1 MSDTTTQKEF
11 EETAKEAL
19 LNFSHTKTKGNCQD
33 VLPVFLTAKAGT
45 RGSFTECSS
54 GAVLRELPTY
64 KHKGQTCL
72 VLCGLGDVKSLKI
85 TDYSLFFLA
94 SRSSGNRTKKKDLK
108 KLISSKVNI
117 ETDQGLIIIPVNKKR
132 SFRGK
137 SCLKDYRKFS
147 VKVMTDVERTKANLV
162 CQIIEGRTRSFE
174 VKTCKLEYHYD
185 HDSSMYEYVLHL
197 GKVVCKT
204 RSDINAEKQN
214 FYPDGCVILEKESAL
229 AVGVLTFVDDKIY
242 PLFFGQQSSVFGR
255 YNASKGISSLYF
267 LCEGDLGALSI

>member
-162 CQIIEGRTRSFE
+162 CQIIEGRTSSFE
-174 VKTCKLEYHYD
+174 IKTCKLEYFYD
-185 HDSSMYEYVLHL
+185 QDCCKYVYVLHL

>member
-19 LNFSHTKTKGNCQD
+19 LNFSHTKTKENRQD
-33 VLPVFLTAKAGT
+33 VLPVLLIARADT
-45 RGSFTECSS
+45 RGSFTACSS

-72 VLCGLGDVKSLKI
+72 VTCGLGDVNSLKI

-108 KLISSKVNI
+108 KLTSSKVNI
-117 ETDQGLIIIPVNKKR
+117 ETDQGLIIIPVNKKQR
-132 SFRGK
+132 FRGK
-137 SCLKDYRKFS
+137 SCLKDDRKFS
-147 VKVMTDVERTKANLV
+147 VKVLTDVERTNANLV
-162 CQIIEGRTRSFE
+162 CQIIEGTTSSFE
-174 VKTCKLEYHYD
+174 VKTCKLEYLYD
-185 HDSSMYEYVLHL
+185 PDCSMYVYVLHL

-214 FYPDGCVILEKESAL
+214 FYPDGCVILEKDSAL
-229 AVGVLTFVDDKIY
+229 AVGVLNFVDDKIY
-242 PLFFGQQSSVFGR
+242 PLFIGQQSSVVGR
-255 YNASKGISSLYF
+255 YNAR
-267 LCEGDLGALSI
+267 